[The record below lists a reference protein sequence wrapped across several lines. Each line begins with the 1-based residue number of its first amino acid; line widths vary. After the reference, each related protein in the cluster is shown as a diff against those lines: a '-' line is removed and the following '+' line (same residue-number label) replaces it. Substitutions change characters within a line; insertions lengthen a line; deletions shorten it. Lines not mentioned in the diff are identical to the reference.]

1 MQTKIESFSD
11 YKKNEYGPSAKVKLS
26 NGDFVFINEEPA
38 PLVGK
43 TVDIQVNE
51 KPNKAGTRTYK
62 VGKIAKVYEATA
74 TTSAQSANGNGNGYK
89 QITWDDYR
97 KLAEMVHELAMK
109 LEPDAITETGVDR
122 DGGLIQAKVDR
133 SPARVGFVNNVM
145 RAYAE
150 GRFIVPQ
157 EEDDIPPF

>member
-26 NGDFVFINEEPA
+26 NGDFVFINEEPG

-43 TVDIQVNE
+43 TVEIEVNE
-51 KPNKAGTRTYK
+51 KQNKAGTRTYK
-62 VGKIAKVYEATA
+62 IGKIGKVYEATA
-74 TTSAQSANGNGNGYK
+74 TTSNGNNNGAYK

-97 KLAEMVHELAMK
+97 KVAEAAHSLAIK
-109 LEPDAITETGVDR
+109 LEPDADTVTVDR
-122 DGGLIQAKVDR
+122 EGGRIESVVDR

-150 GRFIVPQ
+150 GRFIVPKE